1 MRPGFQPAKRYLD
14 QGARCEALTPT
25 LTSATSTRVITGCL
39 MRGPNPNP
47 NPSPKQ
53 RDLDEGARDDAH
65 HVVQEAVALGR
76 DGDHPARTLHRA
88 LQAQS

>member
-1 MRPGFQPAKRYLD
+1 MRPGFQPAKLHLD
-14 QGARCEALTPT
+14 EGARCEALTPT
-25 LTSATSTRVITGCL
+25 LTPT
-39 MRGPNPNP
+39 
-47 NPSPKQ
+47 PKQ

-76 DGDHPARTLHRA
+76 DRDHAARTLHRA